1 MIVTLNGFVRWKLFF
16 AGKTIHSLNKNEH
29 ALDMAAPL
37 HDQLGDVDGA
47 FDDSAS
53 VRKRT
58 NVLLLGDHTG
68 DLGMSDGLNYDT
80 RISVGFL
87 YVNFLKLPYV
97 YVISLSLIL

>member
-1 MIVTLNGFVRWKLFF
+1 MEIFLF

-47 FDDSAS
+47 IDDSAS

-58 NVLLLGDHTG
+58 NVLLLGDHIG

-97 YVISLSLIL
+97 VLCRLFIMNFVLS